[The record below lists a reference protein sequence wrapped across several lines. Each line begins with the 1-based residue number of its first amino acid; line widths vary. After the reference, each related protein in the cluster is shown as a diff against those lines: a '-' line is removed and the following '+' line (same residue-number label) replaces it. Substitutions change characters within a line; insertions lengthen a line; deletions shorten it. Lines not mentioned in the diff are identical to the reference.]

1 MKDGSGR
8 ATLAAGLWGGKPMTE
23 ATEPA
28 APRWRLSAVPRAALG
43 LGLAGLAPFLALA
56 VAAHVAPEP
65 WDGEA
70 RRSLALYAT
79 VILSFMGGCRWGL
92 ASAGLGEG
100 ATWWRLSVSV
110 LPAILAWAAMTV
122 GVTAALWVSAPALVA
137 LFSADVSLTRAGGA
151 PPWWT
156 ALRLPLT
163 AGATACVLAGALA

>member
-1 MKDGSGR
+1 
-8 ATLAAGLWGGKPMTE
+8 MTDV
-23 ATEPA
+23 TEPA
-28 APRWRLSAVPRAALG
+28 APRWSLSAVPRPALW
-43 LGLAGLAPFLALA
+43 LGLAGLAPFLGLA

-70 RRSLALYAT
+70 RRSLALYGV

-100 ATWWRLSVSV
+100 ASWWRLSVSV
-110 LPAILAWAAMTV
+110 MPAILAWAAMTI
-122 GVTAALWVSAPALVA
+122 GVTAALWASAPALVA

-151 PPWWT
+151 PAWWP

-163 AGATACVLAGALA
+163 AGATVCVLAGALA